1 MEKQNKPIMEDK
13 NMTKMN
19 ENGKKM
25 NLKAAVLAFAMI
37 AVMMIGGISAYFTD
51 GDTTTN
57 TFTVG
62 KISLDLQEPNWNP
75 EDAEDITPNQTI
87 KKDPQILNDGI
98 NDEFVFLEVIVPYEN
113 VVVANEDGTRK
124 PAADTELYYYT
135 VNSGWVEIATIKDA
149 AAKTV
154 THLYVYGTADKCTA
168 LKKDATTPTLF
179 DTVTFVNLVEDQGLE
194 EATLDIVVNAYG
206 IQTTDVNGGTVDP
219 DMIWDVIDNQGPS
232 LRK

>member
-1 MEKQNKPIMEDK
+1 MTK
-13 NMTKMN
+13 NM

-75 EDAEDITPNQTI
+75 DDAEDITPNQTI

-98 NDEFVFLEVIVPYEN
+98 NDEFVFLEVIVPYAN
-113 VVVANEDGTRK
+113 VIVANEDGTRK
-124 PAADTELYYYT
+124 AAADTELYSYN
-135 VNSGWVEIATIKDA
+135 VNSGWAEIAAIKDA

-168 LKKDATTPTLF
+168 LKKDVTTPTLF
-179 DTVTFVNLVEDQGLE
+179 DTVTFANIIEDQGLE
-194 EATLDIVVNAYG
+194 EATLNIVINAYG
-206 IQTTDVNGGTVDP
+206 IQTSDVNGGTVDP
-219 DMIWDVIDNQGPS
+219 DMIWAVIDNQGPS
-232 LRK
+232 LSK

>member
-1 MEKQNKPIMEDK
+1 MRK
-13 NMTKMN
+13 NNEHGKMN
-19 ENGKKM
+19 V
-25 NLKAAVLAFAMI
+25 KAVVLAFAMI

-51 GDTTTN
+51 GDTATN

-62 KISLDLQEPNWNP
+62 KISLDLQEPNWD
-75 EDAEDITPNQTI
+75 EDKAKDITPNQTI

-135 VNSGWVEIATIKDA
+135 VNNGWAEIATIKDA
-149 AAKTV
+149 ATKTV
-154 THLYVYGTADKCTA
+154 THLYVYGTADKCMA
-168 LKKDATTPTLF
+168 LKKDVTTPTLF

-194 EATLDIVVNAYG
+194 EATLDIVINAYG
-206 IQTTDVNGGTVDP
+206 IQTTNVNGGTVDP
-219 DMIWDVIDNQGPS
+219 DMIWDVIENQGPS
-232 LRK
+232 LSK

>member
-1 MEKQNKPIMEDK
+1 MRK
-13 NMTKMN
+13 NNEHGKMN
-19 ENGKKM
+19 V
-25 NLKAAVLAFAMI
+25 KAAVLAFAMI

-51 GDTTTN
+51 GDTATN

-62 KISLDLQEPNWNP
+62 KISLDLQEPNWD
-75 EDAEDITPNQTI
+75 EDKAKDITPNQTI

-113 VVVANEDGTRK
+113 VIVANEDGTRK

-135 VNSGWVEIATIKDA
+135 VNNGWAEIATIKDA
-149 AAKTV
+149 ATKTV
-154 THLYVYGTADKCTA
+154 THLYVYGTADKCMA
-168 LKKDATTPTLF
+168 LKKDVTTPTLF

-194 EATLDIVVNAYG
+194 EATLDIVINAYG

-232 LRK
+232 LSK

>member
-1 MEKQNKPIMEDK
+1 MRK
-13 NMTKMN
+13 NNEHGKMN
-19 ENGKKM
+19 V
-25 NLKAAVLAFAMI
+25 KAAVLAFAMI

-51 GDTTTN
+51 GDTATN

-62 KISLDLQEPNWNP
+62 KISLDLQEPNWD
-75 EDAEDITPNQTI
+75 EDKAKDITPNQTI

-135 VNSGWVEIATIKDA
+135 VNNGWAEIATIKDA
-149 AAKTV
+149 ATKTV

-168 LKKDATTPTLF
+168 LKKDVTTPTLF

-194 EATLDIVVNAYG
+194 EATLDIVINAYG
-206 IQTTDVNGGTVDP
+206 IQTANVNGGTVDP
-219 DMIWDVIDNQGPS
+219 DMIWDVIENQGPS
-232 LRK
+232 LSK

>member
-1 MEKQNKPIMEDK
+1 MTK
-13 NMTKMN
+13 NM

-62 KISLDLQEPNWNP
+62 KVSLDLQEPNWNP
-75 EDAEDITPNQTI
+75 DEAEDITPNQTI
-87 KKDPQILNDGI
+87 EKDPQILNDGI

-113 VVVANEDGTRK
+113 VVVANEDGTKK

-135 VNSGWVEIATIKDA
+135 VNSGWAEIATIKNA
-149 AAKTV
+149 ADKTV

-168 LKKDATTPTLF
+168 LAKDATTPTLF

-194 EATLDIVVNAYG
+194 EATLDIVINAYG
-206 IQTTDVNGGTVDP
+206 IQTANVNGGTVDP
-219 DMIWDVIDNQGPS
+219 DMIWDVICNQGPS
-232 LRK
+232 LSK

>member
-1 MEKQNKPIMEDK
+1 MRK
-13 NMTKMN
+13 NNEHGKMN
-19 ENGKKM
+19 V
-25 NLKAAVLAFAMI
+25 KAAVLAFAMI

-51 GDTTTN
+51 GDTATN

-62 KISLDLQEPNWNP
+62 KISLDLQEPNWD
-75 EDAEDITPNQTI
+75 EDKAKDITPNQTI

-135 VNSGWVEIATIKDA
+135 VNNGWAEIATIKDA
-149 AAKTV
+149 ATKTV
-154 THLYVYGTADKCTA
+154 THLYVYGTADKCMA
-168 LKKDATTPTLF
+168 LKKDVTTPTLF

-194 EATLDIVVNAYG
+194 EATLDIVINAYG
-206 IQTTDVNGGTVDP
+206 IQTANVNGGTVDP
-219 DMIWDVIDNQGPS
+219 DMIWDVIENQGPS
-232 LRK
+232 LSK

>member
-1 MEKQNKPIMEDK
+1 MRK
-13 NMTKMN
+13 NNEHGKMN
-19 ENGKKM
+19 V
-25 NLKAAVLAFAMI
+25 KAAVLAFAMI

-51 GDTTTN
+51 GDTATN

-62 KISLDLQEPNWNP
+62 KISLDLQEPNWD
-75 EDAEDITPNQTI
+75 EDKAKDITPNQTI

-113 VVVANEDGTRK
+113 VIVANEDGTRK

-135 VNSGWVEIATIKDA
+135 VNNGWAEIATIKDA
-149 AAKTV
+149 ATKTV

-168 LKKDATTPTLF
+168 LKKDVTTPTLF

-194 EATLDIVVNAYG
+194 EATLDIVINAYG
-206 IQTTDVNGGTVDP
+206 IQTTNVNGGTVDP
-219 DMIWDVIDNQGPS
+219 DMIWDVIENQGPS
-232 LRK
+232 LSK